1 MTISYG
7 GTTLWADTSLNLANN
22 GTVGWD
28 VNVIL
33 ASNNSVT
40 AQSLNGVIHIG
51 GTGAV
56 NTGITG
62 DLGNDRIISQAVL
75 AGTSSVNSAN
85 AQTLNLGV
93 SFNGGG
99 INWTRYFYF
108 IELL

>member
-7 GTTLWADTSLNLANN
+7 GTTIWSDTSPTIANN
-22 GTVGWD
+22 NTVGWNVD
-28 VNVIL
+28 VIL

-51 GTGAV
+51 SAGGVT
-56 NTGITG
+56 TGITG
-62 DLGNDRIISQAVL
+62 DLGTDEITSVAVL